1 MKTKVLVCFLCLI
14 SLLGHGQ
21 QLLTLPFKTIKV
33 EGLDRLSVDN
43 RDNIFY
49 SDIQGNVFKLD
60 LSGEIINQYS
70 PTLQGRLSQLD
81 AFSTMILFLFSV
93 DLQQVT
99 LLDSHLSPLQQIS
112 VQDEAVGFAK
122 AAALGNNHVFWLFD
136 EGDWSLKK
144 YDYRR
149 SETLQSQPLL
159 PLVGNHAI
167 EVTEILEKG
176 NMVLVHLKDHGLWL
190 FDNQAN
196 LIKKYAISFDHPIA
210 VYDDQV
216 YFLKDEHLRRL
227 DLFSGVESSVGIP
240 EVPGH
245 GVAVSSQYF
254 LIYSDD
260 TLYLFPKARGE

>member
-1 MKTKVLVCFLCLI
+1 
-14 SLLGHGQ
+14 
-21 QLLTLPFKTIKV
+21 
-33 EGLDRLSVDN
+33 
-43 RDNIFY
+43 
-49 SDIQGNVFKLD
+49 
-60 LSGEIINQYS
+60 
-70 PTLQGRLSQLD
+70 
-81 AFSTMILFLFSV
+81 
-93 DLQQVT
+93 
-99 LLDSHLSPLQQIS
+99 
-112 VQDEAVGFAK
+112 
-122 AAALGNNHVFWLFD
+122 VFWLFD

-196 LIKKYAISFDHPIA
+196 LIKKHAISFDHPIA

-227 DLFSGVESSVGIP
+227 DLFSGVESSVRISDFS
-240 EVPGH
+240 VY
-245 GVAVSSQYF
+245 VVVIRF
-254 LIYSDD
+254 LY
-260 TLYLFPKARGE
+260 YLMFLHTRYYRIS